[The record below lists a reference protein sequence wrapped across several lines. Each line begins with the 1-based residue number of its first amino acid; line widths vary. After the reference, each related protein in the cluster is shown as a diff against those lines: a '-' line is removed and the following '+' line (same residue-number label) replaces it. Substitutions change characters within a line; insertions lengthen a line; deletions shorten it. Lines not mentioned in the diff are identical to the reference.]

1 MQLHRFR
8 AEHRTAG
15 VPCAPEHSGTSEP
28 TGSAGI
34 YKDTA
39 HDMFPEAQYN
49 LGRNQNGP
57 DWALLPGVTGVAA
70 LSSSQVGFNKHL

>member
-15 VPCAPEHSGTSEP
+15 VPCAPEHSGMLEP
-28 TGSAGI
+28 TGSAGM

-39 HDMFPEAQYN
+39 HDVFPEAQYN

-57 DWALLPGVTGVAA
+57 D
-70 LSSSQVGFNKHL
+70 